1 VVSGVA
7 LSIRVT
13 RYFKLLVIY
22 RNPLREMVNAFS
34 SPVTL
39 SLNKGSRRATST
51 RKAKTQRWG
60 WVMRCGTG

>member
-22 RNPLREMVNAFS
+22 RNPLREMVQCFC
-34 SPVTL
+34 VTRYAIAEQ
-39 SLNKGSRRATST
+39 G
-51 RKAKTQRWG
+51 
-60 WVMRCGTG
+60 V